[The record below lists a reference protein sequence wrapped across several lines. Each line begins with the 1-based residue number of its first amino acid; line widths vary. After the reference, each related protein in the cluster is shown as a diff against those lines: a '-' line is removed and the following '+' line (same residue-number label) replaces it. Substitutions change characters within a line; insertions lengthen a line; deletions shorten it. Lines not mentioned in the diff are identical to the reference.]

1 MGTLAVSGI
10 KPDRRGLVPTLDE
23 NLSAASRGVI
33 LAGAGIDREHSRE
46 RSMDIRHNTQP

>member
-10 KPDRRGLVPTLDE
+10 KPDRRGLVPTHDE